1 MYGFLFALNNLSNS
15 YLTGV
20 DNDLNG
26 ERFEP
31 SLIKFR
37 VYFLALVRDILQF
50 KVNAKATLS

>member
-1 MYGFLFALNNLSNS
+1 MYGFLFAVNNLSNS

-20 DNDLNG
+20 DKYLTG

-50 KVNAKATLS
+50 KMNTKAT